1 MPDTRRSFVFD
12 TNFIIQ
18 NKNLNEVIENLN
30 KNGFSAYVTQVAID
44 ERIAQECVKQKGKYE
59 KLASLSKDT
68 KDFATIT
75 IDKEYEEV
83 ENTYKTGMQK
93 KYVEHFDKNI
103 IPYSQDAEMFSKILR
118 RAFMKIPPFITSGTD
133 KGFKDSLMWLSM
145 LDFFKTNG
153 EDEIVFVS
161 NDNGFKENATA
172 LCKEFKEATGKAI
185 EIKDNSYYK
194 GLLDKDEE
202 SEEKHV
208 SESLPDF
215 AKMPTSK
222 GEKESVTNIRNA
234 TQPKEQIEEKPQNV
248 VSKPIINQNPEPVKK
263 DEVVEMAA
271 ETMGEI
277 ADVMLQAPIGIIAR
291 TRSIF
296 ANARLVSVKKNV
308 SGALADNPDYLVFR
322 DMMGY

>member
-1 MPDTRRSFVFD
+1 MVLYHNGIICGGKEYLPKLEKVGNTDRLTFCVLITRGGNLKKNYDIFQVKCFGSMAKKYYD
-12 TNFIIQ
+12 ELKD
-18 NKNLNEVIENLN
+18 NKSQGKTVGLQLSLENN
-30 KNGFSAYVTQVAID
+30 SNGFL
-44 ERIAQECVKQKGKYE
+44 YE
-59 KLASLSKDT
+59 FICTFLN
-68 KDFATIT
+68 FALG
-75 IDKEYEEV
+75 EEI
-83 ENTYKTGMQK
+83 EM
-93 KYVEHFDKNI
+93 KN
-103 IPYSQDAEMFSKILR
+103 
-118 RAFMKIPPFITSGTD
+118 
-133 KGFKDSLMWLSM
+133 
-145 LDFFKTNG
+145 
-153 EDEIVFVS
+153 
-161 NDNGFKENATA
+161 
-172 LCKEFKEATGKAI
+172 
-185 EIKDNSYYK
+185 
-194 GLLDKDEE
+194 
-202 SEEKHV
+202 
-208 SESLPDF
+208 LPDF

-222 GEKESVTNIRNA
+222 GEKESVTNISNA